1 MNNQMTFKRYE
12 TKFMLTKNQKKTA
25 PYHNKWLIP
34 CKDTQIMR
42 ELDYSMHRYD
52 NLAPSIMISYE
63 REAFY
68 GKQDKDFR
76 MTFDGL

>member
-1 MNNQMTFKRYE
+1 
-12 TKFMLTKNQKKTA
+12 
-25 PYHNKWLIP
+25 
-34 CKDTQIMR
+34 MR